1 MARDYLL
8 VIDMQNDFV
17 DGSLGTPEAAAI
29 VNDVAEHARTFE
41 GTVVF
46 TYDTHRDDY
55 LETQEGKHLPV
66 PHCIKGTPGWKLAP
80 VCDLV
85 RRARNARVFEKR
97 TFGSTA
103 LASWLLDKNAHGGGV
118 ASVELCGLCT
128 DICVVSNALLI
139 KAFMPEVPVRVNP
152 NLCAGVT
159 PETHEAALTT
169 MRMCQIDLIEE

>member
-29 VNDVAEHARTFE
+29 VSDVAEHARTFE

-85 RRARNARVFEKR
+85 RRARNAKVFEKR

-152 NLCAGVT
+152 SLCAGVT
-159 PETHEAALTT
+159 LETHEAALTT